1 MKNNSIYSMEG
12 VGKVYKFTLTQAFK
26 NKGYRA
32 SFIIMILVIVFLGP
46 IMRLG
51 ASSGQ
56 NIEKSINDVK
66 EDKVNITELLIFNDS
81 GVRIDEEDL
90 GFADSGYKNIS
101 VSFPAE
107 KDQKIDSVKA
117 SLTSTQVLLLLKTDV
132 NESGMPEYK
141 LQLISSDDTEIKPD
155 ILDSLGSFLI
165 EKFDNAR
172 YEQAGVDK
180 DIMTLVSSGFNEKKT
195 YTDEEF
201 TNASNRKYSDME
213 VVALGTT
220 FAVIIMMVL
229 SLASSYIVSSVM
241 EEKVSKLVETL
252 MISVR
257 PLALVMGKIF
267 AMMTYVL
274 LILVISFAGSKL
286 SNFVMDMIVG
296 KNETKEMLNFDVLFK
311 VGFMNAVFVIFAVIL
326 LFFIFAFF
334 AGIAGGSCSKA
345 EDMQSANGS
354 ITTLIMIG
362 YIVAM
367 FVPGIENEMVHTI
380 ISFVPIFSLF
390 VVPVLYI
397 TESIS
402 LPVLLSSFAI
412 NIVIAIA
419 MFFICAKVYRQ
430 LILIDG
436 SKIKISTI
444 LKMVFGKSSSGK
456 AKKEVA

>member
-32 SFIIMILVIVFLGP
+32 SFIVMILVIVFLGP

-56 NIEKSINDVK
+56 NIGKSINDVK

-81 GVRIDEEDL
+81 GVRIDEEAL

-180 DIMTLVSSGFNEKKT
+180 DIMILVSSGFNEKKT

-274 LILVISFAGSKL
+274 L
-286 SNFVMDMIVG
+286 
-296 KNETKEMLNFDVLFK
+296 
-311 VGFMNAVFVIFAVIL
+311 
-326 LFFIFAFF
+326 
-334 AGIAGGSCSKA
+334 
-345 EDMQSANGS
+345 
-354 ITTLIMIG
+354 
-362 YIVAM
+362 
-367 FVPGIENEMVHTI
+367 
-380 ISFVPIFSLF
+380 
-390 VVPVLYI
+390 
-397 TESIS
+397 
-402 LPVLLSSFAI
+402 
-412 NIVIAIA
+412 
-419 MFFICAKVYRQ
+419 
-430 LILIDG
+430 
-436 SKIKISTI
+436 
-444 LKMVFGKSSSGK
+444 
-456 AKKEVA
+456 